1 VRAAPATCPPAS
13 DESLAALTCRS
24 VRLDQAGDFYLVAA
38 PGTFFDPDL
47 AAGKGTNHGSPY
59 LYDRAVPL
67 IVRAPGRVPAGV
79 TQAAPMSFTAFART
93 AASLLGIPD
102 LPAVADS
109 DAPDLTRSSPPHS
122 SH

>member
-1 VRAAPATCPPAS
+1 
-13 DESLAALTCRS
+13 

-109 DAPDLTRSSPPHS
+109 DAPDLTRWPAAHP